1 VEYLLGSFATLVAVV
16 VANRVLKGKLK
27 KENKASIRYSQSH
40 IYTLL
45 SPVLDYVPMINSFKF
60 KESQAYKYLES
71 LYVKVM
77 IVGNEAYWIKDN
89 TLYTAR
95 LVEGEV
101 DKDTTQKVDTM
112 AMDKVQLE
120 KTMFIVEKLREDQ
133 RNDSGSS
140 GKPKL

>member
-1 VEYLLGSFATLVAVV
+1 VEYLLGSFATLIAVI
-16 VANRVLKGKLK
+16 VANKVLRNKLN
-27 KENKASIRYSQSH
+27 KETKTTVRYSQSH
-40 IYTLL
+40 VYNLL
-45 SPVLDYVPMINSFKF
+45 SPVLDYVPMIKPF

-71 LYVKVM
+71 LYIKVM

-89 TLYTAR
+89 ALYTAS

-101 DKDTTQKVDTM
+101 DKNTTQKVDTM

>member
-1 VEYLLGSFATLVAVV
+1 VEYLLGSVATLISVV
-16 VANRVLKGKLK
+16 VANRVLKTRLK
-27 KENKASIRYSQSH
+27 KETKTTIRYSQSH
-40 IYTLL
+40 VYDLI
-45 SPVLDYVPMINSFKF
+45 SPVLNYVPMIKPF
-60 KESQAYKYLES
+60 KESQAYRYLES
-71 LYVKVM
+71 LYIKVM

-89 TLYTAR
+89 ALYTAS

-112 AMDKVQLE
+112 SMDKVQLE